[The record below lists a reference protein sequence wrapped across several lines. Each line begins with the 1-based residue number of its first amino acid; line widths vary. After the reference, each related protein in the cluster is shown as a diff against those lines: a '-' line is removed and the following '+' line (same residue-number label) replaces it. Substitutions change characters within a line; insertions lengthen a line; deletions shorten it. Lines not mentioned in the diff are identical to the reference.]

1 MSRDSSCT
9 ARNISYV
16 FRVVLGWAL
25 HPSSTSLLLGPLP
38 PPSSPLLPADVW
50 CHCLPSWRGSCIRTQ
65 SSSHSYTI
73 PPPVHPHSL
82 PEKCWVTDENLANLP
97 LVLILSFFLLFHI
110 KLPSLDEWQNFPPL
124 PILMHFLPHMAPGHC
139 HCAAGS
145 SKQGGEVLGSQVK
158 YGYICSDGK

>member
-25 HPSSTSLLLGPLP
+25 HPSSTSLLLVPLP
-38 PPSSPLLPADVW
+38 SPSSPLLPADGW
-50 CHCLPSWRGSCIRTQ
+50 CHCLPSWRSSCIRTQ

-97 LVLILSFFLLFHI
+97 LVLILSFFFFSSFPYQTAKFRWMPELSPAPNFDAFFTSYG
-110 KLPSLDEWQNFPPL
+110 PRSLSL
-124 PILMHFLPHMAPGHC
+124 C
-139 HCAAGS
+139 CR
-145 SKQGGEVLGSQVK
+145 
-158 YGYICSDGK
+158 